1 MTNSPG
7 ATVDFSPD
15 GAKSSVTATGSSS
28 PASAQG
34 TAGRAVQA
42 RGTGRVAAEDRARIT
57 VSRKEAGTGGSVT
70 VRGTGWRPRTLL
82 TLLICGQ
89 NAIGGTNTCANADG
103 RAVTTGKDGTFRYRL
118 PVAEPPKPCPCVVR
132 ATTVT
137 GAYAADE
144 AALRVAGHPVA
155 PLPKQRTP
163 GRLTVLAARLE
174 GESGLLNWFGAPQQR
189 KLVLTVG
196 NLGVDRAS
204 DPVFEVGTAHG
215 VLAPD
220 WERQQWRGD
229 VDPGEKQRVELPV
242 ELATGAHGE
251 YTVAAK
257 YGDKVLTEQPWDVGR
272 PWGVTLFWVLLCLV
286 VPAVVFRLGMAVVD
300 RARPRVTGPSSAS
313 PAPGRPAHGR
323 RTAALPRTLHGLR
336 ARVRRGSPAPE
347 GRREDASANGDLSGT
362 GASAGDGDPSGQ
374 EKASGNGDLSGQ
386 EKASGN
392 GDLSG
397 QEKASGGGDASGQDK
412 ASGGG
417 DASAHAARHAAPS
430 SSEDETAVLPPVPDE
445 GDTAPLP
452 ATPPAPPARP
462 RATEEAPPRGP
473 APGDGESGDA
483 EARRPLPWFIP
494 DAPDPAPPRTRS
506 TGVGE
511 PWPRVPRARP
521 TDDPGERGRDEHAP
535 SAGADEDEDGSRE
548 NGPYGEGHRARD
560 RRGTGLSE

>member
-7 ATVDFSPD
+7 ATVDFTPD
-15 GAKSSVTATGSSS
+15 GTKSSVTAAGSSS
-28 PASAQG
+28 PASAEG

-42 RGTGRVAAEDRARIT
+42 RGTGRVAAEDGARIT

-144 AALRVAGHPVA
+144 AAFRVAGHPVA

-313 PAPGRPAHGR
+313 PTPGRPAHGR

-362 GASAGDGDPSGQ
+362 GASAGDGDLSGQ
-374 EKASGNGDLSGQ
+374 EKASGNGDPSGR
-386 EKASGN
+386 EKASGD

-397 QEKASGGGDASGQDK
+397 QEKASGGGV
-412 ASGGG
+412 
-417 DASAHAARHAAPS
+417 ASAHAAGHAAPS